1 MGHPEVQDLKG
12 AQLIGPA
19 VETVDLLEQAFILYK
34 KGRSNDGTVGLLE
47 RRDAYEQVERTPP
60 RPGVLDPAVS
70 RLLPSARADR
80 ISSAT
85 SGFSGKRVSAD
96 FPATAFC
103 DLPRMRS
110 PEGLTLVR
118 RARESKIKSPSK
130 REAIK
135 WDSRFKT
142 TSVISDQ

>member
-60 RPGVLDPAVS
+60 RPGVLDSAVYPA
-70 RLLPSARADR
+70 
-80 ISSAT
+80 
-85 SGFSGKRVSAD
+85 
-96 FPATAFC
+96 PALGQGGPDQFC
-103 DLPRMRS
+103 DLGVLRK
-110 PEGLTLVR
+110 EGIRGLFRNSLLRPPQDALAGRV
-118 RARESKIKSPSK
+118 
-130 REAIK
+130 
-135 WDSRFKT
+135 DSRQAGPGIEDKK
-142 TSVISDQ
+142 SLEEGGD